1 MKKYKTSEE
10 KVIML
15 KSKTTKL
22 IMPTEKSSKLN
33 FNYLKVR

>member
-22 IMPTEKSSKLN
+22 IMPTEK
-33 FNYLKVR
+33 KVAN

>member
-22 IMPTEKSSKLN
+22 IMPTEKKYAN
-33 FNYLKVR
+33 